1 MPTPTPRELA
11 ILKVLWEQGACSVR
25 TVHRSLL
32 REEPELAYNTIQT
45 MLRVMEDKGLVSHH
59 LEGRTFVYTAQYSR
73 DDSTVRF
80 LDRVFDGAAA
90 QLVQSLLRSERLSAE
105 ELEQVH
111 ALIAAARRRAADR

>member
-11 ILKVLWEQGACSVR
+11 ILKVLWDQGSCSVR
-25 TVHRSLL
+25 AVHRGLL

-59 LEGRTFVYTAQYSR
+59 PEGRTFVYTAQYSR
-73 DDSTVRF
+73 DESTVRF

-90 QLVQSLLRSERLSAE
+90 QLVQSLLRSERVSAE
-105 ELEQVH
+105 ELEQIH
-111 ALIAAARRRAADR
+111 ALIASARRKSVS